1 MYRNE
6 FRKVIRFIPM
16 WGYLIFCLFLNLILT
31 FNADG
36 ASDLNSMSEALT
48 ITGTRPSIE
57 SVAELPEGEIR
68 DELQAIASS
77 DESLYD
83 SYDVS
88 SELASGYIRKVS
100 GSPMAVAMLESKYDK
115 VQERVDHLADIEADR
130 DAYAGSYTTICYK
143 ELFTSFLP
151 ALTAEA
157 SILAMLLTVYLFS
170 YESNTNTYYL
180 IACTKKGRK
189 VNTCKLITALV
200 SSLLFYAI
208 LTVLSLLIYFGHWNY
223 DGIWDSNISSMYNI
237 ISDAIVRKP
246 FITVTD
252 LTVRQYITAT
262 LALGTVLITV
272 AVLFASVIG
281 LLVKKTYVAGLLT
294 LIIPAFGVF
303 LSTIFSNAGLWGA
316 YLLTSMLPVN
326 IWTSQHVWFT
336 EGGICAPCMWYEV
349 KGLGCALILFTIL
362 TITTL
367 RYSRR
372 RDIA

>member
-1 MYRNE
+1 
-6 FRKVIRFIPM
+6 M

-68 DELQAIASS
+68 DELTAIASS

-88 SELASGYIRKVS
+88 SELASGYIR
-100 GSPMAVAMLESKYDK
+100 K

-223 DGIWDSNISSMYNI
+223 DGIWDSNISSMYNM

-262 LALGTVLITV
+262 LALGTVLVTV

-316 YLLTSMLPVN
+316 YLLTTMLPVN

-336 EGGICAPCMWYEV
+336 EGGLHGPFLWYET
-349 KGLGCALILFTIL
+349 KGLIAGLIVFVALTVN
-362 TITTL
+362 TL
-367 RYSRR
+367 IYSHR